1 MARAASKFENH
12 QTFGTFGKAIETTE
26 GLTATTRNVVAS
38 DKDSQRS
45 GEVDV
50 TTFAITEGFENPLGA
65 AMNLYGGSEIE
76 LANAAVAA
84 YNDSLVR
91 DAKAHVID
99 SIVGPEKTLIKTIT
113 RVVKA
118 MGITDETQVKAAV
131 EKAKGNPA
139 YLKMLLDLAG
149 K

>member
-1 MARAASKFENH
+1 MARSASKFDNH
-12 QTFGTFGKAIETTE
+12 QAFGVFGVAVTDTT
-26 GLTATTRNVVAS
+26 GLEATERVVIAS

-45 GEVDV
+45 GEVTV
-50 TTFAITEGFENPLGA
+50 TTFAIAEGFENPLQA

-76 LANAAVAA
+76 LANAAVSA
-84 YNDSLVR
+84 YNDSLVSK
-91 DAKAHVID
+91 AKAHVID
-99 SIVGPEKTLIKTIT
+99 SIVGPEKTLVKTIT

-118 MGITDETQVKAAV
+118 MGITDEAQVKSAV
-131 EKAKGNPA
+131 AKAKENPA